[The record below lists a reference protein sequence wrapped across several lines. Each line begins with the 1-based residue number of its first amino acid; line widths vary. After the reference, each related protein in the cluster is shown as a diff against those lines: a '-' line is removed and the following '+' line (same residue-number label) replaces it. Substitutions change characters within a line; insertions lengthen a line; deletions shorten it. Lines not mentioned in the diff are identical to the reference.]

1 MCAVKD
7 LKGSIDPPCCEFS
20 MKYFRSFT
28 AHVFLLANLMVD
40 IYFAWEIV
48 SGEDGLP
55 WLDVR
60 VNNFFILFD
69 IK

>member
-1 MCAVKD
+1 MY
-7 LKGSIDPPCCEFS
+7 SW
-20 MKYFRSFT
+20 
-28 AHVFLLANLMVD
+28 LANLMVE

-69 IK
+69 VK